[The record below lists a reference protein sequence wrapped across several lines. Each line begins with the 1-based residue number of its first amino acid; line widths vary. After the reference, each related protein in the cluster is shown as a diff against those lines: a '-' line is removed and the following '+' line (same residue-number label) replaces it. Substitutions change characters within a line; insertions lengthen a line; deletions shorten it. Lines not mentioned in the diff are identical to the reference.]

1 MFLHTLC
8 YKYPSTTTVFSAF
21 TSIGYCVFLEILLNE
36 LFPPPLENRLCEMR
50 DWVLFSLPAQYR
62 VATQKKNRMNECYI
76 PSVFSSPEMLCFFL
90 CAPPLFTSPWTFA
103 QSTTLQKNTTFRPSL
118 YSLCCCLFCLLF
130 LRIQD
135 LQPSECSPHLR
146 LLVQYLSSL
155 MDINFIFV

>member
-62 VATQKKNRMNECYI
+62 VATQKKTEWMNAIYRLCFPLLKCFVFFSVPLHFLPLLEHLPNQLPYKKILHSDHLSI
-76 PSVFSSPEMLCFFL
+76 PFAAVYSVFCSLEFKTFNLL
-90 CAPPLFTSPWTFA
+90 NAHHTWGYLF
-103 QSTTLQKNTTFRPSL
+103 N
-118 YSLCCCLFCLLF
+118 
-130 LRIQD
+130 I
-135 LQPSECSPHLR
+135 
-146 LLVQYLSSL
+146 YLPCW
-155 MDINFIFV
+155 I